1 MPDTPAATAGPRITV
16 ALLPTLHRLHLEPAF
31 AHYDFTVIRRIILAF
46 GPDAICGEVRPIDWQ
61 RTAGG
66 TRPGYCGPVE
76 YRQLILPLC
85 RERGIPFHPV
95 DDYPDEPD
103 AGSGERAG
111 PADPGDPKPEPR
123 PVGGGGMPLASV
135 AGPPV
140 PAAWQT
146 AAEATWQDVTQTFLQ
161 WIGRRELGLRA
172 IFEQGVMDLIRAKH
186 RLQLQLDA
194 TEEIRTW
201 SVRNLRMA
209 ANILDACASVLR
221 AGTHAGT
228 RHLRRRVLVTVG
240 LEHVPV
246 LWDLLQ
252 AGGAV
257 DLWPVDWPL
266 HLVQDRLERPHR
278 PKHEPNQA
286 MARAES
292 SRANQGLNQDTAGIS
307 ETRRPGPPTNA

>member
-103 AGSGERAG
+103 AGSSERAG
-111 PADPGDPKPEPR
+111 PANPGNPKPEPR

-146 AAEATWQDVTQTFLQ
+146 AAEVTWQDVTQTFLQ

-172 IFEQGVMDLIRAKH
+172 IFDQGGWTLSGPSTGYNSSWTPRKRFVPGQCGTSAWRQTSWTFALPCFVPAP
-186 RLQLQLDA
+186 
-194 TEEIRTW
+194 T
-201 SVRNLRMA
+201 A
-209 ANILDACASVLR
+209 ALAI
-221 AGTHAGT
+221 
-228 RHLRRRVLVTVG
+228 
-240 LEHVPV
+240 
-246 LWDLLQ
+246 
-252 AGGAV
+252 
-257 DLWPVDWPL
+257 
-266 HLVQDRLERPHR
+266 
-278 PKHEPNQA
+278 
-286 MARAES
+286 
-292 SRANQGLNQDTAGIS
+292 
-307 ETRRPGPPTNA
+307 